1 LVFDPYSFLEFAKE
15 IHADKDYRKASA
27 WRTIAGLAY
36 YASFLSSRKKLQEL
50 AHASVATPAVYKEV
64 TAQVKTRNSGTANKL
79 YMLTDSRNDADYNLM
94 SQITSAQC
102 SKLLKLAELVFQEVA
117 SFK

>member
-27 WRTIAGLAY
+27 WRTIAGRAY

-50 AHASVATPAVYKEV
+50 GHSFVATPDVHKEV
-64 TAQVKTRNSGTANKL
+64 MAQVKTRNSGTANKL
-79 YMLTDSRNDADYNLM
+79 YMLRDSRNDADYNLM
-94 SQITSAQC
+94 SQITSDQC